1 VSVIEKLFAMLCLV
15 LSASAYQL
23 RTPAAVVPRRSAVR
37 AGLFDDLIPKDL
49 KLPELPKLPD
59 DFKLPDLPNP
69 FEEESGGAKKPA
81 KSKQAWD
88 LQIEQNVKDNLG
100 GGAPQNIL
108 PEIKME
114 MPGWL
119 SKAFSNQEFLSPPM
133 YQAAEARAS
142 HILVKTTEE
151 ALELKSQLAAGADFA
166 ELARQYSTCPSSA
179 KGGDLG
185 GFGPGQMVPEFDAVV
200 FNDAVKLGDVTGPVQ
215 TEFGSHLI
223 VVTSRKERW

>member
-1 VSVIEKLFAMLCLV
+1 MLSLV

-23 RTPAAVVPRRSAVR
+23 RTPAAIVPRRSAVPS

-69 FEEESGGAKKPA
+69 FEEEGGGATKPADSGAKPA

-114 MPGWL
+114 LPGWL

-151 ALELKSQLAAGADFA
+151 ALELKSQLANGADFA